1 MAGTNASHPACP
13 NPFPVVREEFP
24 MAQPILTIFTTTR
37 NRNMASSPNLDN
49 EKAIYKVQNWLH
61 ELDDDASS
69 SSSLSFSATS
79 ASNPRTPP
87 SDLDTNDSES
97 SEYTNV
103 PSEYFDCYILGGRA
117 VPENVEGAWEPVDDT
132 AQRSSLLL
140 HLLWCTI
147 NDGKF
152 YRSPTSHPRRVMD
165 IGSGTCTWSMHFAMQ
180 NQGSHVV
187 DVDKSPFMPQHVLPN
202 IEKIRED
209 LNLALPSEESTADL
223 ISFRQLAW
231 SEDLGGL
238 FRNARRLLKPG
249 GWIEFTWLKPKPRH
263 QHKAW
268 MVWERLERSV
278 GRRTNR
284 MFPTLNLVKCL
295 IRDAGFSNI
304 DTTYVCRTAS
314 QCGLTTADLYDFDI
328 RGQIMLPLYEGL
340 GFTLPEIELL
350 AMGMREEL
358 AEDMEF
364 ESFSVYAQKPPQM
377 TVVVTL

>member
-1 MAGTNASHPACP
+1 
-13 NPFPVVREEFP
+13 
-24 MAQPILTIFTTTR
+24 
-37 NRNMASSPNLDN
+37 MASSPNLDN

-132 AQRSSLLL
+132 AQRSSLLFADPSR

-223 ISFRQLAW
+223 ISFRQLA
-231 SEDLGGL
+231 
-238 FRNARRLLKPG
+238 
-249 GWIEFTWLKPKPRH
+249 
-263 QHKAW
+263 
-268 MVWERLERSV
+268 
-278 GRRTNR
+278 
-284 MFPTLNLVKCL
+284 
-295 IRDAGFSNI
+295 
-304 DTTYVCRTAS
+304 
-314 QCGLTTADLYDFDI
+314 CGLTTADLYDFDI